1 MNLPNPIVVG
11 RPLLLLAEP
20 DSLAANVPF
29 GLWLELTPELQTIIS
44 AGCPLRLQPVAT
56 LLLPSDSSEPLVVID
71 SFGLL
76 DLLGEGPV
84 VGFG

>member
-1 MNLPNPIVVG
+1 LNLPNPIILG

-29 GLWLELTPELQTIIS
+29 GLWLELTPELHTTIT
-44 AGCPLRLQPVAT
+44 AGCPLRLEPVAT
-56 LLLPSDSSEPLVVID
+56 LLLPADSFEPLVVID

-76 DLLGEGPV
+76 DLLGNEPTI
-84 VGFG
+84 GFR

>member
-29 GLWLELTPELQTIIS
+29 GLWLELTPELHTTIT
-44 AGCPLRLQPVAT
+44 AGCPLRLEPVAT

-76 DLLGEGPV
+76 DLLGDPTI
-84 VGFG
+84 GFG